1 MRHSLKCVTIKY
13 VPNIKIRMPVGS
25 SLELKIL
32 RLTKNLSSF
41 KTQVKPIVN

>member
-13 VPNIKIRMPVGS
+13 VPNIKIQIPVDS
-25 SLELKIL
+25 SSELKIL
-32 RLTKNLSSF
+32 RSIKNLPSF

>member
-13 VPNIKIRMPVGS
+13 VPNIKIQIPVS
-25 SLELKIL
+25 SSSELKIL
-32 RLTKNLSSF
+32 YLTKNLSSF